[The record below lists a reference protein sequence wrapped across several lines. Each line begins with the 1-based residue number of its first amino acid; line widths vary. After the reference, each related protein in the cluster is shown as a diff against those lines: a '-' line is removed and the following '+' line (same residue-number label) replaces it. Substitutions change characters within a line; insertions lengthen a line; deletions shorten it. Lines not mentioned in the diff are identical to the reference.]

1 MKQAADPASLAH
13 YAVLGNPV
21 AHSRSPR
28 IHALFAEQTGQPIT
42 YGRELVGLDDFET
55 AIEAFASQGMAGA
68 NITVPFKTRAF
79 ELAQTR
85 RALLTRRAL
94 RAESVNTIAFDHG
107 QWRADNTDGL
117 GLVAD
122 LQVRHGVALR
132 GAAVLILGAGGA
144 AQGVIEPLLAA
155 GVKRLIIANR
165 TAKRAQEV
173 ARRFGIEAFAWDEL
187 VAAPA
192 TQAIVNA
199 TSGGLEPE
207 GVTMPRGFVESGL
220 GRAVIC
226 YDMMYS
232 PKPTA
237 WLEAAS
243 GAGCA
248 KCIDGLGMLVEQ
260 AAAAFAFWRGVLPA
274 TEPVYQQLRKDLAAQ
289 AALAPAAR

>member
-1 MKQAADPASLAH
+1 MEQAAGPASLAH

-28 IHALFAEQTGQPIT
+28 IHALFAEQAGQPLT
-42 YGRELVGLDDFET
+42 YGRELIGLDDFEI
-55 AIEAFASQGMAGA
+55 ALEALARQGLAGA
-68 NITVPFKTRAF
+68 NITVPFKTQAF
-79 ELAQTR
+79 ALVQKR

-155 GVKRLIIANR
+155 GVGRLMVANR
-165 TAKRAQEV
+165 TQERAQEV
-173 ARRFGIEAFAWDEL
+173 ARRFGVGALAWDQL
-187 VAAPA
+187 A
-192 TQAIVNA
+192 TVGATDVIINA
-199 TSGGLEPE
+199 TSGGLGPQGMAMPE
-207 GVTMPRGFVESGL
+207 GFAKSGL
-220 GRAVIC
+220 GRATMC

-243 GAGCA
+243 QAGCA

-274 TEPVYQQLRKDLAAQ
+274 TEPVYQQLRKDLAEQ
-289 AALAPAAR
+289 AAIAPATP